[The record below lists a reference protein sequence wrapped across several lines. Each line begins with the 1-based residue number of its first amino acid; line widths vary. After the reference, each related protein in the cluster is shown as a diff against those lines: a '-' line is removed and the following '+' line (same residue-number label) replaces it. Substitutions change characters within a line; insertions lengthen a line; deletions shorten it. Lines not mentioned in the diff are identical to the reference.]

1 MALNVTNLRCHWSDC
16 RGKKANS
23 RLKEED
29 KHERCPVRG
38 ARYMLFLD
46 WWVKIVHWYHGCDL
60 IRTLLAG
67 VVVVQCSVDLLFCQ
81 LLALR
86 MKIYKSHTHETA
98 FLELYFGGVFEI
110 PTWTYLF
117 TLFHFIFVLL
127 FILLYLV
134 LHSPGGYTPL
144 MLITGRLRDE
154 LQPLPFYVP
163 FLREKVSLSYTFYWQ
178 KVPLSHTNH
187 TPPCIAFNCKC
198 TVV

>member
-117 TLFHFIFVLL
+117 TLFHFIFVCFIIYSSL
-127 FILLYLV
+127 F
-134 LHSPGGYTPL
+134 G
-144 MLITGRLRDE
+144 
-154 LQPLPFYVP
+154 
-163 FLREKVSLSYTFYWQ
+163 
-178 KVPLSHTNH
+178 
-187 TPPCIAFNCKC
+187 IAFPRGVYSANVNYGEVTRRAPTLTLLC
-198 TVV
+198 TIFERKGIPFVYVLLTKGTPFTYQSYPALHRF